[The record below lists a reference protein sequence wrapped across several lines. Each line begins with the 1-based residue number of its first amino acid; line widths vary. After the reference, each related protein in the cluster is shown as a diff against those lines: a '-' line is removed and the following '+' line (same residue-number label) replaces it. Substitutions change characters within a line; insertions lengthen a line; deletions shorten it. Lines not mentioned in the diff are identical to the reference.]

1 MDSDT
6 LQTAGRL
13 TAAMI
18 PHLALDEDGDTAAGQ
33 VASMY
38 WTIVRQMVDL
48 RKSPEEVQ
56 VSLPSLKQP

>member
-18 PHLALDEDGDTAAGQ
+18 PQLELDHDGDTAAGQ
-33 VASMY
+33 VASLY
-38 WTIVRQMVDL
+38 WSVVRQMVDR
-48 RKSPEEVQ
+48 RKPASGTRVASP
-56 VSLPSLKQP
+56 PLK

>member
-18 PHLALDEDGDTAAGQ
+18 PQLELDHDGDTAAGQ
-33 VASMY
+33 VASLY
-38 WTIVRQMVDL
+38 WSVVRQMVDL
-48 RKSPEEVQ
+48 RKPASGTRVASP
-56 VSLPSLKQP
+56 PLK